1 LSGLSTERWPFTG
14 GEMSEAQPSAP
25 LSRQGPAGI
34 GGYLIVPMLGLVLMP
49 LAGLSAFKHHIGLS
63 GYFSLLTGPQRLFV
77 VAEIFG
83 YLVIA
88 VACPLG
94 LLILLFGKKRAFPR
108 LYIMWAAVNPVFV
121 LVDLVAAKIL
131 LGDVFEAQGVPLFDQ
146 ETAKSIQS
154 SIVYFV
160 IWILYMQKSQRVQN
174 TFTQ

>member
-1 LSGLSTERWPFTG
+1 
-14 GEMSEAQPSAP
+14 MSEAQPSAP

-108 LYIMWAAVNPVFV
+108 LYIMWAAVSPS
-121 LVDLVAAKIL
+121 LSWSIL
-131 LGDVFEAQGVPLFDQ
+131 SP
-146 ETAKSIQS
+146 
-154 SIVYFV
+154 
-160 IWILYMQKSQRVQN
+160 QKSCLATSSRRKACLCSMKRRQRAFKVRSCIL
-174 TFTQ
+174 